1 MQLKS
6 IKVANNNSM
15 LSLTKSI
22 DMASTTSTLSIK
34 TNIER
39 TSDGRFVVKKAS
51 SLDDEF
57 SSEAISSDDNDE
69 KLSKQLASEKSVES
83 FDESESD
90 RDSIMD
96 NFDVTLVNDECNGLE
111 NEAQRMF
118 SEVLEVLRYE
128 QEVKTDKIFEKNP
141 KIQII
146 FNLFRSHL
154 IQDENNFR
162 QSPFKSQSIRN
173 KKFLHWKKIWV
184 RLQAGRSIN
193 SWTFPI

>member
-22 DMASTTSTLSIK
+22 DVASTASTLSIK

-51 SLDDEF
+51 SLEDEF
-57 SSEAISSDDNDE
+57 SSEAISSDDCDE
-69 KLSKQLASEKSVES
+69 KLSKQLASEKSYG
-83 FDESESD
+83 SESD

-96 NFDVTLVNDECNGLE
+96 NFDVTLVDDGECYGLE

-128 QEVKTDKIFEKNP
+128 QEVKTD
-141 KIQII
+141 
-146 FNLFRSHL
+146 
-154 IQDENNFR
+154 
-162 QSPFKSQSIRN
+162 
-173 KKFLHWKKIWV
+173 
-184 RLQAGRSIN
+184 
-193 SWTFPI
+193 